1 VARSMNQGPKKKS
14 APTLASSE
22 ELYGF
27 MDPSTQMYGIGLND
41 REMSDFR
48 KLLGTYEKGELKG
61 REVNPFQ
68 GLPVSTAGS
77 TYEAIAIYQD
87 DDESEYLSEDLTA
100 GDYYEPYYYPNYADE
115 ARDDYDAPAPLSVV
129 PTSTTNYQRPRTV
142 AAGYDK
148 SRGTLTVVFRDGL
161 FYNYYEVTPSEWNA
175 FKSRTCKGCYI
186 REVLDAKPRGS
197 ADIGGFA
204 PIARETLYRVV
215 RTTQIYFQGKQSAM
229 DESRLYRSQRN
240 AQAKKKPST
249 KASKPN
255 RSALKSSKGNRKR
268 SR

>member
-1 VARSMNQGPKKKS
+1 MNQGPKKKT
-14 APTLASSE
+14 APVLPPSE

-27 MDPSTQMYGIGLND
+27 MDPATSVYGIGLND

-48 KLLGTYEKGELKG
+48 QLLGKYDSGELKG
-61 REVNPFQ
+61 KTVNPLQ
-68 GLPVSTAGS
+68 GLPVASAGS
-77 TYEAIAIYQD
+77 TYDAIAIYN
-87 DDESEYLSEDLTA
+87 DEYDSEDLSEDITA
-100 GDYYEPYYYPNYADE
+100 GEYYEPTVYKNLPGYEEDFAG
-115 ARDDYDAPAPLSVV
+115 PAPLSVV

-148 SRGTLTVVFRDGL
+148 ARQVLTVVFRDGL
-161 FYNYYEVTPSEWNA
+161 FYNYYQVTPTEWGA
-175 FKSRTCKGCYI
+175 FKARTCKGCYI
-186 REVLDAKPRGS
+186 REVLDAKPRGT
-197 ADIGGFA
+197 ADIGAFT

-229 DESRLYRSQRN
+229 DESRLYRNQRN
-240 AQAKKKPST
+240 PQAKKTPQT

>member
-1 VARSMNQGPKKKS
+1 MARSMNQGPKKKS
-14 APTLASSE
+14 APVLPSSE

-27 MDPSTQMYGIGLND
+27 LDPATSTYGIGLND
-41 REMSDFR
+41 REQSDFR
-48 KLLGTYEKGELKG
+48 RLLGTYDSGELKN
-61 REVNPFQ
+61 RNVNPFQ
-68 GLPVSTAGS
+68 GLPVAVGS
-77 TYEAIAIYQD
+77 GTFEALAIYED

-148 SRGTLTVVFRDGL
+148 PRGVLTVVFRDGL
-161 FYNYYEVTPSEWNA
+161 FYNYYEVSPSEWAA
-175 FKSRTCKGCYI
+175 FKARTCKGCYI
-186 REVLDAKPRGS
+186 REVLDDKPRGS
-197 ADIGGFA
+197 ADIGSFT
-204 PIARETLYRVV
+204 PLARETLYRVV

-229 DESRLYRSQRN
+229 DESRLYRGQRN
-240 AQAKKKPST
+240 AQSTKQPKT

>member
-1 VARSMNQGPKKKS
+1 MARSMNQGPKKKT
-14 APTLASSE
+14 APVLPPSE

-27 MDPSTQMYGIGLND
+27 MDPATSMYGIGLND

-48 KLLGTYEKGELKG
+48 KLLGTYDSGELKG
-61 REVNPFQ
+61 KSVNPLQ
-68 GLPVSTAGS
+68 GLPVSSQGS
-77 TYEAIAIYQD
+77 TYDAIAIYND
-87 DDESEYLSEDLTA
+87 DYDSEDLTEDLTA

-148 SRGTLTVVFRDGL
+148 TRGTLTVVFRDGL
-161 FYNYYEVTPSEWNA
+161 FYNYYEVSPSEWNA

-197 ADIGGFA
+197 ADIGAFT

-229 DESRLYRSQRN
+229 DESRLYRNQRN
-240 AQAKKKPST
+240 PQAKKTPQT